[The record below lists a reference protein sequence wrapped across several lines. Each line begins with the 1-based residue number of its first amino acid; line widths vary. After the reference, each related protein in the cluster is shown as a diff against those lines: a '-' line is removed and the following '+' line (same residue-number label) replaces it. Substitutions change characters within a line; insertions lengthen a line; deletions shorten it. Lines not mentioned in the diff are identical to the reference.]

1 MILFEV
7 NARGEVKSTPSRVAQ
22 GISMSDLVVLTED
35 NFDFVTM
42 RLFLP
47 SGELIE
53 DVQFTCVQT
62 EGGRLW
68 HAFMPAKAV
77 KIHGILGYQIFARG
91 INNGNNLAGDEPTA
105 VTARVITNRGAVR
118 VEPGIIDADMP
129 ETAEDLGA
137 YTLDSIYNMLD
148 AIHAQYGNVYND
160 VLMHRKEIY
169 GTDMVAY
176 ETPSRIDILEAARPV
191 TGSFS
196 VGDAMWVESDDGYT
210 ATIALTEN
218 PLQSGDLMLILPDG
232 EATRKASA
240 DVVVSVKSAENGD
253 EVDAIVLTAKSKPAV
268 ATLWYRYAVIK
279 RGAEDTTMLP
289 VASIVGVH
297 DVPTYVTDWIDR
309 VDKAA
314 ASNEQK
320 IDNEVERLDGRIF
333 SLSSDLANFLDVD
346 DHTRDQLSEVLSL
359 ISANADAIEDFKNMG
374 GAPVGSG
381 TLVVPVSAWDD
392 GIPTAALVYVP
403 SSTMHEGSVMLLT
416 PANDV
421 TREAAAKARLSV
433 SVNASGDNPGAVD
446 TGDMIVLLRAET
458 AAKPAIDMEFAYVI
472 LQTTAE
478 TSLVTLI
485 GVDAAGSPAPT
496 SVDLSAFDPDENG
509 KGYITET
516 YGEGEDAPKK
526 VTEVIYDEAGNIIKI
541 GNTAINWGEEG

>member
-35 NFDFVTM
+35 NFSFVTM

-91 INNGNNLAGDEPTA
+91 INNGNIIAGDEPTA
-105 VTARVITNRGAVR
+105 VTAQVITNRGAVR

-176 ETPSRIDILEAARPV
+176 ETPSRIDVLEAARPV

-210 ATIALTEN
+210 ATIELTAN
-218 PLQSGDLMLILPDG
+218 PLRSGDVMLILPDG

-240 DVVVSVKSAENGD
+240 DVVVSVKSAENGAEAD
-253 EVDAIVLTAKSKPAV
+253 SIVLTAKSKPTET
-268 ATLWYRYAVIK
+268 TLWYRYVVIK

-320 IDNEVERLDGRIF
+320 IDN
-333 SLSSDLANFLDVD
+333 FLYGVTDEA
-346 DHTRDQLSEVLSL
+346 RDQLSEVLGL
-359 ISANADAIEDFKNMG
+359 ITANEQAIKQFVNMG

-381 TLVVPVSAWDD
+381 TLVVPASEWSD

-416 PANDV
+416 PANDA

-433 SVNASGDNPGAVD
+433 SVNVSGDNPGAVD

-472 LQTTAE
+472 LQTTAT

-485 GVDAAGSPAPT
+485 GVDAAGGTEPT
-496 SVDLSAFDPDENG
+496 LVDLSRFEGEPDTESG
-509 KGYITET
+509 LIKGYITE
-516 YGEGEDAPKK
+516 YFGEGDDAPTK
-526 VTEVIYDEAGNIIKI
+526 VTEVVYDDAGNIIKI